1 MSKLETNTIDTVSG
15 TSTLQVGSTNTSTI
29 TLGVSGDTINV
40 PSGVTIANSG
50 TATGFAANTPAFV
63 AYKTSNQSI
72 SNTTATK
79 ITFEAEQ
86 VDSGSVYD
94 TSNSRF
100 TPGETGYY
108 WIGARWRYDTGDD
121 FDTAQYQIYKNG
133 SVIAKS
139 TFINQNSNGAFLN
152 TIIYTGSTSDY
163 YEMYGYQNKGS
174 STTINGD
181 STYPEQDQAQFY
193 AFKII
198 GL

>member
-1 MSKLETNTIDTVSG
+1 MATLFVDKIDPQSG
-15 TSTLQVGSTNTSTI
+15 TSLEIGS
-29 TLGVSGDTINV
+29 SGDTITI
-40 PSGVTIANSG
+40 PSGATITNNG
-50 TATGFAANTPAFV
+50 TQTGFGGTNTPAFV

-108 WIGARWRYDTGDD
+108 WIGTRWRYDTGTD

-133 SVIAKS
+133 SIIAKS
-139 TFINQNSNGAFLN
+139 TFINQNSNGCFLN
-152 TIIYTGSTSDY
+152 TIVYTGSTSDY

>member
-1 MSKLETNTIDTVSG
+1 MASIIKANQLQDFGGNSIITSDGSG
-15 TSTLQVGSTNTSTI
+15 TI
-29 TLGVSGDTINV
+29 TLSSGMQTAINA
-40 PSGVTIANSG
+40 GVTS
-50 TATGFAANTPAFV
+50 AANTPAFV
-63 AYKTSNQSI
+63 AYKTSNQTI
-72 SNTTATK
+72 SNTSATK

-108 WIGARWRYDTGDD
+108 WIGGRWRYDTGTD
-121 FDTAQYQIYKNG
+121 FDTAQYRIYKNG
-133 SVIAKS
+133 SIIAKS
-139 TFINQNSNGAFLN
+139 TFINQNANGGFLN
-152 TIIYTGSTSDY
+152 MVIYAGSTSDY
-163 YEMYGYQNKGS
+163 YEMYGYQNSGGS
-174 STTINGD
+174 LTINGD

>member
-29 TLGVSGDTINV
+29 TLGASGDTITI

-50 TATGFAANTPAFV
+50 TATGFGANTPAFV

-72 SNTTATK
+72 SNASATK

-108 WIGARWRYDTGDD
+108 WIGARWRYDTGTD
-121 FDTAQYQIYKNG
+121 FDTAQYRIYKNG
-133 SVIAKS
+133 SIIAKS
-139 TFINQNSNGAFLN
+139 TFINQNANGGFLN
-152 TIIYTGSTSDY
+152 MIIYTGSASDY
-163 YEMYGYQNKGS
+163 YEMYGYQNSGGS
-174 STTINGD
+174 VSINGD

-193 AFKII
+193 AFKITGI
-198 GL
+198 